1 MALYVNVNNIIYFDR
16 LGVERI
22 PPKEVEKFKETK
34 IQSQIFIEY
43 KHMIRWY
50 VDTFVL
56 DLLVLC

>member
-34 IQSQIFIEY
+34 I
-43 KHMIRWY
+43 
-50 VDTFVL
+50 
-56 DLLVLC
+56 